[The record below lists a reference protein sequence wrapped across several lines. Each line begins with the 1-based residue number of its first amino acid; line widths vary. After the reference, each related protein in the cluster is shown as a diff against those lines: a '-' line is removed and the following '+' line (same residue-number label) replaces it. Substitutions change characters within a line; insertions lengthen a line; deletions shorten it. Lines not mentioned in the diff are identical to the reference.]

1 MQDFCDKVIVMLLEQ
16 NILGHCPGGWCDYL
30 VQFSEVLVVLLLADG
45 FIFLVTLIPP
55 LFSWKNKKPDSR
67 KRIFFAAFAC
77 LTFYFW
83 LAVLAIHSLYC
94 FGFLA
99 HAGPCNSS
107 TSIGTSSS
115 ARASQLTS
123 DPVLDSPIKNNLGP
137 QENDSLDSRLLPPEH
152 LVDGEGNLV
161 PNMTNMSLA
170 MAEAMSQ
177 DNTMEKCINNTE
189 NSLKNITLV
198 NFLIILILIIVVAA
212 NVNEGEASSFSLNHC
227 NFLLKNVFLAVTVE
241 HAILKVNTRFLV
253 SELWEKS
260 LQPLLGQLNIYRATH

>member
-1 MQDFCDKVIVMLLEQ
+1 MLLEH

-115 ARASQLTS
+115 ARVSQLTS
-123 DPVLDSPIKNNLGP
+123 DPVLDSPTNNNLAVLGP
-137 QENDSLDSRLLPPEH
+137 QENDSLGSRLLPPIN
-152 LVDGEGNLV
+152 LLDGEEV
-161 PNMTNMSLA
+161 SIPNMTNMSLA
-170 MAEAMSQ
+170 MAGALSQ
-177 DNTMEKCINNTE
+177 DNTMEKCITNTE

-212 NVNEGEASSFSLNHC
+212 NVNEGEVTSFIPSITQIVWSRMFSDQSHNSALANMPSSRSKESFHFYNFEKNHC
-227 NFLLKNVFLAVTVE
+227 RLCS
-241 HAILKVNTRFLV
+241 R
-253 SELWEKS
+253 
-260 LQPLLGQLNIYRATH
+260 QLNIYCSGY